1 MPRLDLCAPG
11 ICRARRVLLPEKRD
25 KAAAA
30 QGRLHFGGS
39 EVKLRRPGDAERN
52 SIRRHCEKRSDEAIH
67 LSASSA
73 WQCGLL
79 RGACHRARIRATRWL
94 AIMDSGD
101 WSGVTQSYQPA
112 T

>member
-30 QGRLHFGGS
+30 QGRLYLGRCA
-39 EVKLRRPGDAERN
+39 VKLRRPGDAERI
-52 SIRRHCEKRSDEAIH
+52 SIRRHCEKRGDKAIH

-79 RGACHRARIRATRWL
+79 RVACHRARIRATRWL
-94 AIMDSGD
+94 AMTDSGD
-101 WSGVTQSYQPA
+101 WRGVTQSQPPA
-112 T
+112 P